1 MYWNPEAET
10 MSRDQLQDLQ
20 LMRLRALLVRLAE
33 GSPFY
38 RNAFARTGLEP
49 GDIKSLDDLALL
61 PFTTKADLRDSYP
74 FGMLAVAKRELI
86 RVHASSGT
94 TGKPTVV
101 AYTRA
106 DMSIWA
112 EVMARGMT
120 AMGITADDVVHNA
133 TGYGLFTG
141 GLGIGLGAETIG
153 ATTVPVSVGF
163 TERQLMLMEDFGA
176 TVLCCTPTYAAILAE
191 TAAQRRIDVRARMK
205 LRVGLFGAEPWTDA
219 LRAQVES
226 WFGLEAFDL
235 YGLSEIIGPGVSVEC
250 GAHDGLHIF
259 EDHFLPEI
267 IDPDTAEVLAG
278 GAEGELVL
286 TTLTKHAMPLVRYR
300 TRDRARL
307 LTGSCACGRTLLRM
321 SRVGGRTDDML
332 IVRGVNVFPSQ
343 IEAALLTDIAL
354 APQYLIVVDRDQN
367 GNIEGLEVW
376 VEPSEDAYGRLPLS
390 LAQIEARALDT
401 LRQALG
407 INIRVRVVEPR
418 HIERSQGKANRVVER
433 ARVG

>member
-418 HIERSQGKANRVVER
+418 QIERSQGKANRVVER